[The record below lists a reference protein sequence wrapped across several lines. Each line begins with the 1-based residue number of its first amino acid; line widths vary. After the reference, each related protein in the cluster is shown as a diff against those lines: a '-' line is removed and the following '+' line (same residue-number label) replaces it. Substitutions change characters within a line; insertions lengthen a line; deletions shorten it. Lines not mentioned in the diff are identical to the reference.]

1 VVDIGGGSTELVTG
15 TDAARGAV
23 SLDVGC
29 VRLTEMFLASD
40 PPAPEELS
48 NAVGYVR
55 DLLADVDRV
64 LPDAKLA
71 RTCIAVAG
79 TATTVALVD
88 QALAAYDRDA
98 VHGYVLTRAAAE
110 DVFRMLALDPAD
122 ERALHPGLEADR
134 VDVIV
139 GGVIALVCIMRHYE
153 LDAVVVSETDLLD
166 GLARAQAGISTGA

>member
-1 VVDIGGGSTELVTG
+1 MVDIGGGSTELVTG